1 MRHKVVKFCCNC
13 CLVYVEMEIKM
24 EDDQKPISGESRLKK
39 VNISMEKLLRLKGAQ
54 EATSP
59 KIGESGG
66 IPTQSV

>member
-1 MRHKVVKFCCNC
+1 
-13 CLVYVEMEIKM
+13 M